1 MSNAKVKAGDI
12 APGFTLSSVN
22 GETVSLADALRAQ
35 HNILLVFG
43 RHLG

>member
-1 MSNAKVKAGDI
+1 MGNAEVKTGDR
-12 APGFTLSSVN
+12 APDFTLPAVN
-22 GETVSLADALRAQ
+22 GEIVSLADALRAQ